1 MTKCLLGFMGVGK
14 TTVSAHLGERFVDM
28 DALIT
33 DRIGMPISDYFNLKG
48 EAAFRQI
55 ESQLL
60 EDLLLSNEYQVVATG
75 GGVVTSAKNRELLRK
90 NRKQNILLTAS
101 FDVLYDRLK
110 QDHLNKRP
118 LFMNLSKKEF
128 YALYLERKALYEEVS
143 DVVITVDHQTP
154 EEIAQIIKAI

>member
-1 MTKCLLGFMGVGK
+1 
-14 TTVSAHLGERFVDM
+14 FVDM

-33 DRIGMPISDYFNLKG
+33 DRIGMPISDYFSLKG

-60 EDLLLSNEYQVVATG
+60 EDLLSSNEYQVVATG

-101 FDVLYDRLK
+101 FDVLYD
-110 QDHLNKRP
+110 
-118 LFMNLSKKEF
+118 
-128 YALYLERKALYEEVS
+128 
-143 DVVITVDHQTP
+143 
-154 EEIAQIIKAI
+154 